1 MYKKGLL
8 GQANYVVSKGDCS
21 IRVVCIT
28 VVLFL
33 LLQTVA
39 SLLGMQLFLR
49 IDKIL
54 LIVKLYEK
62 LHPV

>member
-1 MYKKGLL
+1 MHNKGLL
-8 GQANYVVSKGDCS
+8 GHANYVVSKGDCS

-28 VVLFL
+28 MVLF

-49 IDKIL
+49 VDKIL
-54 LIVKLYEK
+54 LIVKLYEN
-62 LHPV
+62 LHTAE